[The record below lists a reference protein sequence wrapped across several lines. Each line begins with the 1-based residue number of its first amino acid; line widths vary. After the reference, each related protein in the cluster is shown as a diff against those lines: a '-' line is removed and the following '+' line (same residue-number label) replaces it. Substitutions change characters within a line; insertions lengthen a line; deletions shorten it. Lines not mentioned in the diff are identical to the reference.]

1 MLVLAIAVLIFENV
15 GGGMRLVTAESEG
28 EADVAN
34 IFRDVI
40 VERGDFFEFGGAALD

>member
-1 MLVLAIAVLIFENV
+1 MLILAITVLIFENV
-15 GGGMRLVTAESEG
+15 GGGMRLIAAEAEG

-40 VERGDFFEFGGAALD
+40 VEGSDFFEFG